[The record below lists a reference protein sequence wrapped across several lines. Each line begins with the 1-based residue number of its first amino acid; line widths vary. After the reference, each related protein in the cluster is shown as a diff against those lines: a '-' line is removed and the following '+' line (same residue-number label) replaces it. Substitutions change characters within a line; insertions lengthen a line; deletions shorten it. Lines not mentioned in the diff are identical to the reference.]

1 METRTR
7 AKDVISSY
15 YDDRKHRTRLI
26 ENSRNSM
33 QEILKKVDN
42 RHRNGEKADIK
53 RRDFERKQS
62 SKEIKLQIN
71 EDSRAKDAV
80 EYDEEKVHQKCSNF
94 SVWLRSISQCLSNKI
109 SQDPVLMPEAEDDP
123 QDEDG
128 EEMDEDERCMNIV
141 RSVFDEETATEV
153 LKSYLTILRDAKL
166 PEKSKLGFRRCQFDE
181 DSGCYTVQSFLDCY
195 VLSRNKRLLCKRIQ
209 IYICK
214 I

>member
-7 AKDVISSY
+7 ARDVISSY

-42 RHRNGEKADIK
+42 RHRNLENGNIRKK
-53 RRDFERKQS
+53 FERKLS
-62 SKEIKLQIN
+62 SKDIKVEIEN
-71 EDSRAKDAV
+71 EVCATNDIV
-80 EYDEEKVHQKCSNF
+80 EFDEERIHQKCSNF
-94 SVWLRSISQCLSNKI
+94 SMWLRSISQCLSNKI
-109 SQDPVLMPEAEDDP
+109 SQDPVVMPVEDLEDDKDDEGEEI
-123 QDEDG
+123 DED
-128 EEMDEDERCMNIV
+128 DRCLKIV

-181 DSGCYTVQSFLDCY
+181 DSGVDH
-195 VLSRNKRLLCKRIQ
+195 
-209 IYICK
+209 
-214 I
+214 